1 MDIESIWQHIIFIW
15 NKKYRKFGNIEVIGS
30 VDNYFI
36 VKVWNKQPIQ
46 FKIEI
51 NYSFLTDNK
60 IEISEISPSNIDSQ
74 NLIKI
79 LTTEVRNNR
88 LKLLNI

>member
-60 IEISEISPSNIDSQ
+60 IEISEIYPSNIDSQ